1 MINEVPQENTSIVQ
15 LNKLIKKSRLHF
27 YKPIQIAEI
36 LFHHRT
42 KKNFNLRKIETYRNI
57 SKKWRDEITKKL
69 VGSVSTSSQR
79 FQDNI
84 FEENAIPPSV
94 LSELGKLNSNNGI
107 IEKYIYELISSKFKN
122 LENIIC
128 LCKDKDKFDLRKL
141 LETARSNNDLKRS
154 IDKIYEVIVYSL
166 LIEILKDIELKIK
179 FDVNSNNIKK
189 KYEKYSTSFLN
200 FNSKK
205 KISSRV
211 FRAGVA
217 NAADGGIDLW
227 SNFGWLIQV
236 KHLVL
241 DKKTFKKIIEKQ
253 NYEKIII
260 VCRDVDFDY
269 KCEIKKFGNQ
279 SISLLIEQDL
289 YDMTKIITQNQ
300 NLGINFLNNII
311 KNLNDEF
318 PMIGN
323 KKNVDDF
330 FQTRGY

>member
-1 MINEVPQENTSIVQ
+1 M
-15 LNKLIKKSRLHF
+15 
-27 YKPIQIAEI
+27 
-36 LFHHRT
+36 
-42 KKNFNLRKIETYRNI
+42 
-57 SKKWRDEITKKL
+57 
-69 VGSVSTSSQR
+69 
-79 FQDNI
+79 
-84 FEENAIPPSV
+84 
-94 LSELGKLNSNNGI
+94 
-107 IEKYIYELISSKFKN
+107 
-122 LENIIC
+122 
-128 LCKDKDKFDLRKL
+128 
-141 LETARSNNDLKRS
+141 KRS